1 MKKVVIASKNPVK
14 VESARRAFTKMMSE
28 EFEFVGIDA
37 QSGVSDQPMSNEET
51 LTGAMNRVQNVS
63 KMENAD
69 YWVGIEGGLDEKDG
83 EMEAFAWIVIKSKE
97 GKIGKARSGSFVLPQ
112 KLADLIKEGMELG
125 DADDQ
130 VFGLQNSKQK
140 SGTVGTLTKE
150 VMNRTDYYESTAIL
164 ALIPFVNPE
173 LY

>member
-14 VESARRAFTKMMSE
+14 IESARRAFTQMMTE
-28 EFEFVGIDA
+28 EFEFVGVDA
-37 QSGVSDQPMSNEET
+37 KSEVSDQPTTNEET
-51 LTGAMNRVQNVS
+51 FRGAMNRAKNVS
-63 KMENAD
+63 KIEKAD
-69 YWVGIEGGLDEKDG
+69 YWVGIEGGLHETDS
-83 EMEAFAWIVIKSKE
+83 EMEAFAWIVVISKE
-97 GKIGKARSGSFVLPQ
+97 GKIGKARSASFVLPQ
-112 KLADLIKEGMELG
+112 KLAVHIKEGMELG
-125 DADDQ
+125 DADDK

-150 VMNRTDYYESTAIL
+150 IVNRTDYYEATAIL